1 VAEHGARSWSWEDRP
16 VDFSDAR
23 SSQAHG
29 HPIRPESDQEVIAMP
44 QYMLL
49 IYVPGDARRSPEEM
63 EAEMPRWFEYTQA
76 LQDAGVLRSGDALHP
91 VESATTVRVRDGET
105 LVTDG
110 PFAETTEVLGGYY
123 VIEVPDV
130 ETAREWAAKIPS
142 APYGSVEIRP
152 VMVFADAP
160 A

>member
-1 VAEHGARSWSWEDRP
+1 
-16 VDFSDAR
+16 
-23 SSQAHG
+23 
-29 HPIRPESDQEVIAMP
+29 MP

-49 IYVPGDARRSPEEM
+49 IYVPGDRGPSPEEM

-76 LQDAGVLRSGDALHP
+76 LQDAGVLRSGEALNP
-91 VESATTVRVRDGET
+91 APSASTVRVRDGET

-130 ETAREWAAKIPS
+130 ETAHEWAAKIPS
-142 APYGSVEIRP
+142 APYGSVEVREI
-152 VMVFADAP
+152 VVFPDASEQQS
-160 A
+160 ASAAGNAA